1 VLAAREVEAPRPE
14 LRALR
19 DALVRGWLV
28 DRLPGRTAAPAA
40 FATDVLGAAA
50 RVVDGRFGDRKVF
63 VSAVWRELH
72 RDPRWADLALAEFK
86 DRLVAAHRAGELALA
101 RADLVAAMDPALVAA
116 SEIAADGASFHF
128 IVKEPAP

>member
-1 VLAAREVEAPRPE
+1 VAAPRPE

-19 DALVRGWLV
+19 DALVRGWLA
-28 DRLPGRTAAPAA
+28 GRMLGDAAAAARAAPD

-63 VSAVWRELH
+63 VSAVWGELR
-72 RDPRWADLALAEFK
+72 RDPRWADLALAGFK
-86 DRLVAAHRAGELALA
+86 GRLLAAYRARELVLA